1 MLILSQAFPTGS
13 PFYRY
18 YSWYTSTTTVFCMN
32 ANVKSFLTT
41 PSHRYYYRTIMVNF
55 HYYLPDGNMMVG
67 LHPHAN
73 VRTMVAPAE
82 ISLLLTYTLD
92 PFLHR
97 CSGCVHPYSPR
108 FSLLLCW

>member
-1 MLILSQAFPTGS
+1 
-13 PFYRY
+13 
-18 YSWYTSTTTVFCMN
+18 MN
-32 ANVKSFLTT
+32 TNVKSFLTT

-82 ISLLLTYTLD
+82 ISLLLTCTLD

-108 FSLLLCW
+108 FSLLLCCNHKLLTTTVHFASILLQGNNGSGKLSGR